1 MHYKLPKSTSILF
14 VIIILCNV
22 LVSSSGHASQ
32 DNIGTVKNMDD
43 THIICLQTLAETTI
57 DMLIA
62 TRGVIAKNQE
72 LINRDPTTGNYYV
85 KGFVPAVAGSQV
97 ANDFSLITGHRLK
110 QTSLR
115 VRNPS
120 NAPDEWE
127 KKVLKSME
135 KPEYSDGKGFGEFI
149 KTNGNK
155 IYRYMKPIY
164 VEVACLQCHGN
175 EEKVKPAIRLFL
187 KRKYPLDEAF
197 GYIEGELRGGISLII
212 SLKNLGTKK

>member
-1 MHYKLPKSTSILF
+1 MHYKLPKSISTIF

-22 LVSSSGHASQ
+22 SMSGSSHAGQ
-32 DNIGTVKNMDD
+32 DDIDTVKNMEDK
-43 THIICLQTLAETTI
+43 HITCLQTLAETTI

-97 ANDFSLITGHRLK
+97 ANDFSLMTGHKLK
-110 QTSLR
+110 QTSLK

-135 KPEYSDGKGFGEFI
+135 TPKYSHGKGFGETM
-149 KTNGNK
+149 KENGNM

-164 VEVACLQCHGN
+164 VEIACLQCHGN
-175 EEKVKPAIRLFL
+175 EEKVKPAIKLFL

-197 GYIEGELRGGISLII
+197 GYKEGDLRGGISLTI
-212 SLKNLGTKK
+212 SFKNLGIKK

>member
-1 MHYKLPKSTSILF
+1 MHYKLPKSISTIF

-22 LVSSSGHASQ
+22 SVSGLSHAAQ
-32 DNIGTVKNMDD
+32 DDIGTIENMDGK
-43 THIICLQTLAETTI
+43 HITCLQTMAETTI

-62 TRGVIAKNQE
+62 TRSVIAKNQE
-72 LINRDPTTGNYYV
+72 LINRDPITGNYNV

-97 ANDFSLITGHRLK
+97 ANDFSLMTGHRLK

-135 KPEYSDGKGFGEFI
+135 TPEYSNGKGFGEI
-149 KTNGNK
+149 VETNGNK

-164 VEVACLQCHGN
+164 VEAACLQCHGI
-175 EEKVKPAIRLFL
+175 EEKVKPAMRQFL
-187 KRKYPLDEAF
+187 KRRYPLDEAF
-197 GYIEGELRGGISLII
+197 GYKEGELRGGISLIV
-212 SLKNLGTKK
+212 SFKKSRY

>member
-1 MHYKLPKSTSILF
+1 
-14 VIIILCNV
+14 
-22 LVSSSGHASQ
+22 
-32 DNIGTVKNMDD
+32 
-43 THIICLQTLAETTI
+43 CLQTLAETTI

-97 ANDFSLITGHRLK
+97 ANDFSLMTGHKLK
-110 QTSLR
+110 QTSLKI
-115 VRNPS
+115 RNPS

-135 KPEYSDGKGFGEFI
+135 TPEYSHGKGFGETM
-149 KTNGNK
+149 KENGNM

-164 VEVACLQCHGN
+164 VEIACLQCHGN

-197 GYIEGELRGGISLII
+197 GYKEGELRGGISLTI
-212 SLKNLGTKK
+212 SFKNLGIKK

>member
-1 MHYKLPKSTSILF
+1 MHSKLPKSTSTLF
-14 VIIILCNV
+14 VIIFLCNE
-22 LVSSSGHASQ
+22 SISGLSHASQ
-32 DNIGTVKNMDD
+32 GDIGITENEEDN
-43 THIICLQTLAETTI
+43 HIICLQTLAETTI

-97 ANDFSLITGHRLK
+97 ANDFSLMTGHKLK
-110 QTSLR
+110 QTSLK

-135 KPEYSDGKGFGEFI
+135 TPEYSHGKGFGETMKI
-149 KTNGNK
+149 NGNK

-197 GYIEGELRGGISLII
+197 GYKEGDLRGGISLTI
-212 SLKNLGTKK
+212 SLKNLGIEK